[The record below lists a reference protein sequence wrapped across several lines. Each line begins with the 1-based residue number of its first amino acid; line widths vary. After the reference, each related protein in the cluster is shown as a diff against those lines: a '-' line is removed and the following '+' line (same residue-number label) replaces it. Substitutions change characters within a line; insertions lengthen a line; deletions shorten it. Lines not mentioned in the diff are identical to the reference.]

1 METPDDPF
9 ARLGY
14 RRLVAWPE
22 RIRREEP
29 LLRAV
34 LGSGPSRRVL
44 DLGCGTGEHALFL
57 ASIGFEVTGVDV
69 SRSQIE
75 TARGSAEGRAT
86 FVEGD
91 LASVG
96 TLVPAGFGGAI
107 CLGNTVPS
115 LRDAGAL
122 RAFLRGLGG
131 RLAPGAPLL
140 VQILNYD
147 RIFAQ
152 KIRALPVSV
161 REDASGMLV
170 FLRLMDLRDDG
181 TVLFTPSTL
190 RWRPGADPP
199 VAVDVAQNV
208 LLHGWRRSEL
218 ETSLAECGF
227 AVESVAGG
235 MACEPWIADQSAD
248 TVLVART
255 AAET

>member
-1 METPDDPF
+1 
-9 ARLGY
+9 
-14 RRLVAWPE
+14 
-22 RIRREEP
+22 
-29 LLRAV
+29 
-34 LGSGPSRRVL
+34 
-44 DLGCGTGEHALFL
+44 
-57 ASIGFEVTGVDV
+57 
-69 SRSQIE
+69 
-75 TARGSAEGRAT
+75 
-86 FVEGD
+86 
-91 LASVG
+91 
-96 TLVPAGFGGAI
+96 
-107 CLGNTVPS
+107 
-115 LRDAGAL
+115 
-122 RAFLRGLGG
+122 
-131 RLAPGAPLL
+131 
-140 VQILNYD
+140 
-147 RIFAQ
+147 
-152 KIRALPVSV
+152 VSV

-208 LLHGWRRSEL
+208 LLRGWRRSEL